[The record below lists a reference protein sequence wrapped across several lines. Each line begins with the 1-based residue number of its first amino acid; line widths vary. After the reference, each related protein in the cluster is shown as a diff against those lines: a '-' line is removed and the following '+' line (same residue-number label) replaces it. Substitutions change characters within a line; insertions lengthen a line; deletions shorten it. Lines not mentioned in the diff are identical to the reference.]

1 MSSLRVLRPAQPA
14 AERIAARSGNASQL
28 PRRQRQKQRFIA
40 DRADYRPRNPTKLWT
55 SDTVEL
61 WVSGGVCHYQAIDR
75 ISPLLDRR
83 PQNPGSPAGV
93 FCLTARLSVGD
104 REPRADREGGELIDR
119 VAARTPV
126 RELFLI
132 QPLGH
137 AREPFAGVRAD
148 HRAGI
153 KPAAIDTH
161 RAAEAA
167 ADLERGLND
176 GVASRRGTTGSK
188 YVTFRGGLRWAIP
201 FLLVRSGRE
210 ISVLYGMP
218 L

>member
-1 MSSLRVLRPAQPA
+1 M
-14 AERIAARSGNASQL
+14 
-28 PRRQRQKQRFIA
+28 
-40 DRADYRPRNPTKLWT
+40 

-61 WVSGGVCHYQAIDR
+61 LGFRRCSPTSGDR
-75 ISPLLDRR
+75 SHFPLARSSTSKRR
-83 PQNPGSPAGV
+83 LYRRG
-93 FCLTARLSVGD
+93 FCLTARLSVDD

-137 AREPFAGVRAD
+137 ARQPFAGVRAD

-167 ADLERGLND
+167 ADLEGGLDD
-176 GVASRRGTTGSK
+176 GVASQARDDRLEIGDFPGRTAVGHS
-188 YVTFRGGLRWAIP
+188 VP
-201 FLLVRSGRE
+201 PRSVKGRARDGPSYMGCPE
-210 ISVLYGMP
+210 AACGP
-218 L
+218 

>member
-1 MSSLRVLRPAQPA
+1 MPRSHVGDREARADGEGGELI
-14 AERIAARSGNASQL
+14 ERIAARAPVRQL
-28 PRRQRQKQRFIA
+28 
-40 DRADYRPRNPTKLWT
+40 LL
-55 SDTVEL
+55 VEL
-61 WVSGGVCHYQAIDR
+61 
-75 ISPLLDRR
+75 
-83 PQNPGSPAGV
+83 
-93 FCLTARLSVGD
+93 
-104 REPRADREGGELIDR
+104 
-119 VAARTPV
+119 
-126 RELFLI
+126 
-132 QPLGH
+132 LGH
-137 AREPFAGVRAD
+137 PRVPFAGYRPD

-153 KPAAIDTH
+153 EFAAMDAH

-218 L
+218 LPGSSGRPHRKTGGNGHATAMFSDLMTVLGSAPELAEVVNQSLAHGGWQVVPLSRN

>member
-1 MSSLRVLRPAQPA
+1 M
-14 AERIAARSGNASQL
+14 
-28 PRRQRQKQRFIA
+28 
-40 DRADYRPRNPTKLWT
+40 

-61 WVSGGVCHYQAIDR
+61 LGFRRCSPTSGDR
-75 ISPLLDRR
+75 SHFPLARSSTSKRR
-83 PQNPGSPAGV
+83 LYRRG

-137 AREPFAGVRAD
+137 AREPFARVRAD

>member
-1 MSSLRVLRPAQPA
+1 MA
-14 AERIAARSGNASQL
+14 
-28 PRRQRQKQRFIA
+28 
-40 DRADYRPRNPTKLWT
+40 
-55 SDTVEL
+55 
-61 WVSGGVCHYQAIDR
+61 
-75 ISPLLDRR
+75 
-83 PQNPGSPAGV
+83 
-93 FCLTARLSVGD
+93 ARLSVGD
-104 REPRADREGGELIDR
+104 REPRADRQGGELIDR

-218 L
+218 LPGSSGRPHRKTGGNGHATAMFSDLMTVLGSAPELAEVVNQSLAHGGW